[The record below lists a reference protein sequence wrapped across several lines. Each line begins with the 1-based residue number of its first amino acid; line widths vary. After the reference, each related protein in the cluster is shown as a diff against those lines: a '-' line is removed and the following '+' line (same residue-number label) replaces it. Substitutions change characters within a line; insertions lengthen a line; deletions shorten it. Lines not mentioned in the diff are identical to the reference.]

1 MTIVG
6 KPDAILQV
14 ATVVRVYT
22 ETSVLEAMRM
32 MKIKILQKNLI
43 SGWG

>member
-1 MTIVG
+1 MNFVG

-22 ETSVLEAMRM
+22 ETSVQDPMQTT
-32 MKIKILQKNLI
+32 KILQKILI
-43 SGWG
+43 SPRV